1 MIEGK
6 KKKKEREIV
15 RLITQVGNFIDH
27 PVDVCIFNGACA
39 SLMTVQSHK

>member
-27 PVDVCIFNGACA
+27 PVDVCNGVY
-39 SLMTVQSHK
+39 LTVHARP